1 MVAAQA
7 AAQPTYLPVSTR
19 PARTSTKQIY
29 LPRSTNGTKKA
40 KGAGGSDADA
50 RRIENDARL
59 EKESKDEDTLEG
71 DNVDYGGGG
80 VVCNS

>member
-1 MVAAQA
+1 MAAQA

-19 PARTSTKQIY
+19 PARTRTKQLY
-29 LPRSTNGTKKA
+29 LPRSTNGTKKT
-40 KGAGGSDADA
+40 KGAGGSDADT

>member
-7 AAQPTYLPVSTR
+7 AAQPTYLPASTR
-19 PARTSTKQIY
+19 PTRTSTKQLY

-50 RRIENDARL
+50 RRIGNDAQ
-59 EKESKDEDTLEG
+59 SKDEDTLGG